1 MIIKKQNKFS
11 HSKMKFAQI
20 LCLAVL
26 VACLLSLAPQP
37 AAAGKKKAIK
47 SAALLALVL
56 KNHFHKQLGFFPL
69 PLPIPVAIE
78 QKLPPKVS

>member
-1 MIIKKQNKFS
+1 
-11 HSKMKFAQI
+11 MKFVQI
-20 LCLAVL
+20 LCCAVL
-26 VACLLSLAPQP
+26 VACLISMVPSP
-37 AAAGKKKAIK
+37 AEAGKKKMVK

-78 QKLPPKVS
+78 QKLPPKVSKGPIVRPTRPS